1 MSRRI
6 TGLVVVF
13 AIFVTLAVVVYS
25 RQATNGHDED
35 VARLTV
41 QKQQNSPQVNADAG
55 QANKPKVPN
64 KAICTLPVTQSPNVG
79 GFRLRIRL
87 DEMLALFPGSQED
100 PEVRT
105 ALSTPP
111 SQFGVTSFVIHP
123 DRYESAAKF
132 AGIKE
137 ITISL
142 LDGRVSTFTLG
153 YYPLELK
160 HVDEFVT
167 KVAQDFNLPA
177 TDAWEPYVGLDDQLK
192 LLKCD
197 GFEISA
203 FSNAQ
208 VNYVLTKD
216 KIAEQVL
223 KDRKAK
229 AREKAALE
237 SKQ

>member
-6 TGLVVVF
+6 TQLVVVF
-13 AIFVTLAVVVYS
+13 AIFVTLAVIVYS
-25 RQATNGHDED
+25 RPATKGHGEA
-35 VARLTV
+35 VVPLPV
-41 QKQQNSPQVNADAG
+41 QQQQNSPQVKADAG
-55 QANKPKVPN
+55 PANKPEVPN
-64 KAICTLPVTQSPNVG
+64 KAICTLPVTQAPNVG
-79 GFRLRIRL
+79 GVKLRMSL
-87 DEMLALFPGSQED
+87 DEMLALFPGSRED
-100 PEVRT
+100 PDVRT

-111 SQFGVTSFVIHP
+111 SQFGVTSFLIHP
-123 DRYESAAKF
+123 DRYGSAAKF
-132 AGIKE
+132 AGIRE
-137 ITISL
+137 ITFSL
-142 LDGRVSTFTLG
+142 LDGRVSTFNLG

-177 TDAWEPYVGLDDQLK
+177 TDAWEPYVGLDNQLK

-216 KIAEQVL
+216 KIAEQEL
-223 KDRKAK
+223 KNRKAK
-229 AREKAALE
+229 AREKAELE